1 MELHQLKYFLA
12 VAQHGSFS
20 RAAEEINVSQSA
32 LSIQIGKLEAEFGVR
47 LFERATRSLS
57 LTAAGQELREHARK
71 ISDEM
76 ELARESME
84 LFVSADRGHIR
95 VGAFPGSRYY
105 GFLET
110 VSRFKREFPDVKLS
124 LHEAECREL
133 LALLSASEIDVAFF
147 SYYNEAPGVE
157 FHHLYN
163 DHLILAVRSDHP
175 LAGQRRI
182 GREELSKEPLVMD
195 TNISIYRGAEE
206 ELAKEGLSLCISME
220 ASGTL
225 SSRLGFVSAG
235 AGSTLLSS
243 PLENFYG
250 GAGFAFLDIE
260 PPIPRN
266 MYLAV
271 LQTHRKWPV
280 VQNFVR
286 YALQKHLHDENGV
299 PESTRNSS
307 LPS

>member
-12 VAQHGSFS
+12 VARHGSFS

-47 LFERATRSLS
+47 LFERAARTLS
-57 LTAAGQELREHARK
+57 LTAAGQELKAHAQK
-71 ISDEM
+71 IADEM

-105 GFLET
+105 GFLDT
-110 VSRFKREFPDVKLS
+110 VSCFKREFPGVKLS

-133 LALLSASEIDVAFF
+133 LALLSGFEIDVAFF
-147 SYYNEAPGVE
+147 SYYNEAPGVD
-157 FHHLYN
+157 FHHLYK
-163 DHLILAVRSDHP
+163 DRLILAVRVDNP
-175 LAGQRRI
+175 LATRDAVTH
-182 GREELSKEPLVMD
+182 EELAREPLVID
-195 TNISIYRGAEE
+195 TNISIYQGAHE
-206 ELAKEGLSLCISME
+206 ELEKEGLSLDVAME

-235 AGSTLLSS
+235 VGSTLLSS
-243 PLENFYG
+243 PLKKFYG

-260 PPIPRN
+260 PPLPRD

-271 LQTHRKWPV
+271 LQAHRRWPV
-280 VQNFVR
+280 VENFVN
-286 YALQKHLHDENGV
+286 YTLQRH
-299 PESTRNSS
+299 PA
-307 LPS
+307 